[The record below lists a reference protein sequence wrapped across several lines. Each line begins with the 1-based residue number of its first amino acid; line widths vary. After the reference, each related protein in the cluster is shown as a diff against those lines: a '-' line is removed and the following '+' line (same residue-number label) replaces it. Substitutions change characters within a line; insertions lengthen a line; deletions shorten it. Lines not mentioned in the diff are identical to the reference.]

1 MKTQNR
7 LLTSS
12 AIIEIGAGL
21 LIILFPSYMLSLV
34 FGLPSNSL
42 AVMLGQ
48 ITGVALVALGMA
60 CWSARGDPGGPARLG
75 AVRSITLYNGGAGLF
90 LIVFALSGRAFGIV
104 LWLFALIHLVHALLF
119 AFTLA
124 RPASGPGK
132 TEA

>member
-1 MKTQNR
+1 VR
-7 LLTSS
+7 
-12 AIIEIGAGL
+12 GATR
-21 LIILFPSYMLSLV
+21 
-34 FGLPSNSL
+34 
-42 AVMLGQ
+42 AV
-48 ITGVALVALGMA
+48 
-60 CWSARGDPGGPARLG
+60 RLG

-90 LIVFALSGRAFGIV
+90 LIVFALSGRAFALSGRAFGIV